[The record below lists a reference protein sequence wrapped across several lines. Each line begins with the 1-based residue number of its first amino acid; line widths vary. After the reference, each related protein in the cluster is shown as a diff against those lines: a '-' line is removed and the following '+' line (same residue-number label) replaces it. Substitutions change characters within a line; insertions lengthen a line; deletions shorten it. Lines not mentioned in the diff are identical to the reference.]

1 MSGVKT
7 GERRG
12 NLGAREFDTR
22 DARGGGRGKGRYS
35 GKDHNLKGNR
45 GNLLGLLFLSCV
57 VPNSPAR

>member
-35 GKDHNLKGNR
+35 G
-45 GNLLGLLFLSCV
+45 NLLGLLFLSCV